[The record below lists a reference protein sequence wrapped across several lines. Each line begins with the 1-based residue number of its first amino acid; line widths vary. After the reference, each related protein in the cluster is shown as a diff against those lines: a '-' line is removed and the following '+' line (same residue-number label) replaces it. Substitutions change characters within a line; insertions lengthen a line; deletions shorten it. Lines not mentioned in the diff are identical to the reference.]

1 MPKMSEKMI
10 CKNCI
15 FLSDCKGILLD
26 DNQCRFYLEQSDV
39 DINIE
44 KAPSEGRIAG
54 MKHLHLDIP
63 SKN

>member
-1 MPKMSEKMI
+1 MAKIEKKI
-10 CKNCI
+10 CANCI

-39 DINIE
+39 DMDIVESRPEN
-44 KAPSEGRIAG
+44 RIAG
-54 MKHLHLDIP
+54 MNQLNWDIP

>member
-1 MPKMSEKMI
+1 MAMSENKI
-10 CKNCI
+10 CANCI

-26 DNQCRFYLEQSDV
+26 DDQCRFYLEQSDV
-39 DINIE
+39 DMTIDE
-44 KAPSEGRIAG
+44 APSEGRIAG